1 MVRGGNWK
9 KIDRSLW
16 KGRYAQG
23 RAFLRAARESL
34 DMAEEGQSGNPIMSN
49 AVLALIAYADALS
62 IRLGGIQN
70 AKGHAT
76 LPQTLKQAMGERAE
90 KGQLDRL
97 QRLIGQKGRIHY
109 DFRMASIDEARR
121 YTAQVE
127 RFAEWA
133 EGFLQ

>member
-9 KIDRSLW
+9 KVDR
-16 KGRYAQG
+16 
-23 RAFLRAARESL
+23 
-34 DMAEEGQSGNPIMSN
+34 N
-49 AVLALIAYADALS
+49 
-62 IRLGGIQN
+62 
-70 AKGHAT
+70 
-76 LPQTLKQAMGERAE
+76 
-90 KGQLDRL
+90 L

-109 DFRMASIDEARR
+109 DFRIASIDEARR